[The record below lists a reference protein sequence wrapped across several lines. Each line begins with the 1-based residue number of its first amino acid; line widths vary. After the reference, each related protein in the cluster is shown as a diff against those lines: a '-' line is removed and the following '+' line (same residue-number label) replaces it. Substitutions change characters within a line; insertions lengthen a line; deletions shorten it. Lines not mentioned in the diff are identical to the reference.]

1 MFEFVVYMG
10 MIERISSS
18 LSKYYVYIHC
28 ACTVS
33 MSLQK

>member
-1 MFEFVVYMG
+1 MFEFIVYMG
-10 MIERISSS
+10 MIERISS